1 MLWNRNIVE
10 LNNRIADISDQD
22 RMLADMNRCGLVD
35 PDIFIAQRNELIQQL
50 RTAKQEKA
58 RLLDAGDD
66 ETIPKTQ
73 ELLETLEILPEF
85 LPTFDG
91 EIFTDL
97 VDRITAEETGVLRF
111 RLKNGL
117 ALTESTERSVR

>member
-1 MLWNRNIVE
+1 MLWNRDIVE
-10 LNNRIADISDQD
+10 LNKRIADISDQD

-35 PDIFIAQRNELIQQL
+35 PDIFIAQKNELVQQL

-66 ETIPKTQ
+66 ETIPKTR

-85 LPTFDG
+85 LPAFDG

-97 VDRITAEETGVLRF
+97 VDRIIAEETGVLHF

-117 ALTESTERSVR
+117 ELTEITERSVR